1 MYCTELY
8 CTLQHCVVLYC
19 TILYCTGLKIN
30 QPSNTPVFLKKSTGF
45 YLFCFPG
52 LPQLKNF
59 ATSMLVRGHN
69 HARLVRRLHADNFE
83 QKFIACTDSARG
95 DDADC

>member
-1 MYCTELY
+1 MSTCIP
-8 CTLQHCVVLYC
+8 VVRRFNMIVLC
-19 TILYCTGLKIN
+19 QQGEIPLFFFKR
-30 QPSNTPVFLKKSTGF
+30 TGF
-45 YLFCFPG
+45 YLFCLPG

-83 QKFIACTDSARG
+83 QKFIAWSAWTH
-95 DDADC
+95 